1 MIIFQP
7 LTIHGVASD
16 GPGVF
21 VGLITHFE
29 IGLIKSP
36 RPYLYV
42 CMYVCRCLLLCTVLF
57 LDFLPASS
65 FIRVYF
71 AGVSSDR
78 FKLSILLIL
87 ILNNPQSI
95 RKIKIAAGRRGRGYP
110 GGRWLQWCRRL
121 PPSSWLRGTP
131 CGRRR
136 GSCPRRGTLNNKVI
150 LTGGC
155 WHCVEVVFVIF
166 TQEASPPSPVNTSPP
181 STGLTPPPWP
191 GGR

>member
-1 MIIFQP
+1 MIKIQKYLKIIILNSSNSHILLHGHFTHHIIYIWHFVIIFQP
-7 LTIHGVASD
+7 LTNLGVASD
-16 GPGVF
+16 SPGVF

-36 RPYLYV
+36 RPYMYV

-95 RKIKIAAGRRGRGYP
+95 RKIKIAAGRRGRG
-110 GGRWLQWCRRL
+110 
-121 PPSSWLRGTP
+121 
-131 CGRRR
+131 
-136 GSCPRRGTLNNKVI
+136 
-150 LTGGC
+150 
-155 WHCVEVVFVIF
+155 
-166 TQEASPPSPVNTSPP
+166 
-181 STGLTPPPWP
+181 
-191 GGR
+191 